1 MGWVEKGIRDFNKY
15 EKLGSERQDDVLKVT
30 SRLLHSCKITA
41 CPGVSLLGDVEGGGG
56 RNIGNGAGKGIK
68 SYRNG

>member
-1 MGWVEKGIRDFNKY
+1 MERVSGIIKNMKNWAQRGNMM
-15 EKLGSERQDDVLKVT
+15 S
-30 SRLLHSCKITA
+30 SRSPVSCHIAEITT

-56 RNIGNGAGKGIK
+56 EEHREMVLKRIK